1 MKIGILGSRGIP
13 NHYGGFEQFAEY
25 LSLGL
30 IKRGVDVWVYNSH
43 THPYTADSWQ
53 GVNLIH
59 CHDPENRWG
68 AAGHFI
74 YDLNCINDS
83 RHRNFD
89 ILLQLGYTT
98 NAIWHRRLPS
108 GPKIITNMDG
118 LEWKRSKYSKPIR
131 RFLRY
136 SEQLAVE
143 SSHAL
148 VADSEAILDYLLTT
162 YQQPSTFIP
171 YGAEIYQ
178 YKGIALLKNLGI
190 KPREYFLL
198 IARMQSDNH
207 IEEIIRGVLGSEG
220 DQPLLVIGSV
230 KNSHGRY
237 LTIKY
242 NSSRIKYL
250 GGIFEM
256 ELLNQLRHNAV
267 LYFHGHSSGG
277 TNPSLLE
284 AMAASAPICAHDNV
298 FNRSVLG
305 NDAYY
310 FSTPNDI
317 TALINRVGDSPHPS
331 PMITNNLHKIQSKY
345 NWEKVIEAYYDL
357 FVQALKM

>member
-30 IKRGVDVWVYNSH
+30 LKRGVEVWVYNSH
-43 THPYTADSWQ
+43 THPYKDASWQ
-53 GVNLIH
+53 GINLIH
-59 CHDPENRWG
+59 CHDPENKLG

-98 NAIWHRRLPS
+98 NAIWHRRLPA

-118 LEWKRSKYSKPIR
+118 LEWKRSKYSKPVR
-131 RFLRY
+131 QFLRY
-136 SEQLAVE
+136 AERLAIE
-143 SSHAL
+143 SSHML
-148 VADSEAILDYLLTT
+148 VADSEAIQDYLQKT
-162 YQQPSTFIP
+162 YQAPSTFIP
-171 YGAEIYQ
+171 YGAEIY
-178 YKGIALLKNLGI
+178 KDAGAGLLKKLGL

-220 DQPLLVIGSV
+220 DIPLLVIGSV
-230 KNSHGRY
+230 NNSHGRY
-237 LTIKY
+237 LTKKY
-242 NSSRIKYL
+242 CSLRIKYL

-256 ELLNQLRHNAV
+256 ELLNQLRYYAS

-284 AMAASAPICAHDNV
+284 AMAASAPICAHLNI

-305 NDAYY
+305 DDAFY

-317 TALINRVGDSPHPS
+317 SALINRVGDSHHPS
-331 PMITNNLHKIQSKY
+331 PMIANNLHKIKSKY
-345 NWEKVIEAYYDL
+345 NWEKIIQAYFDL
-357 FVQALKM
+357 FEKALK